1 MVTRKLI
8 TSNVFKGK
16 INKMSRKALVNFL
29 LSGVAFGIGLMK
41 FYDAAESMT
50 VVENMKCLGDIDLPE
65 EVINDYERKESK

>member
-1 MVTRKLI
+1 MVTHKLI

-16 INKMSRKALVNFL
+16 INTVSKKAFVNFL

-41 FYDAAESMT
+41 FYDGAEDMT